1 MAGRLMTACIGLL
14 PTLAAGLPGMARAQ
28 LADPTRP
35 PLEIAA
41 PAGTAAG
48 GATGE
53 TGSSPAASAN
63 TGLQSI
69 ILRQEG
75 RPAALINGTVVEL
88 GGKVGDMRLVK
99 VDEDSVVL
107 LGPEGRETL
116 KLIPGIEKTSKEVAG
131 KAKPIGM
138 NAYRMEKRE
147 ERKR

>member
-14 PTLAAGLPGMARAQ
+14 PTLTAGLPCTARAQ

-35 PLEIAA
+35 PVEIAA
-41 PAGTAAG
+41 PAAAGEGVAAG
-48 GATGE
+48 GA
-53 TGSSPAASAN
+53 ASGAVPAN

-88 GGKVGDMRLVK
+88 GGKVGEMRLVK
-99 VDEDSVVL
+99 VEEDAVVL

-116 KLIPGIEKTSKEVAG
+116 KLIPGVEKKSREVAG

-138 NAYRMEKRE
+138 NAYRVEKRE
-147 ERKR
+147 ERRR